1 MNGPEDRRVRN
12 PRGPARCASDDI
24 SNLPPL
30 MKKRRNTRGD
40 RAVADLLR
48 LRGSVRGCG
57 VRLAVWW
64 RRDGSAGHRRE
75 GRAGAAA
82 AGGFLQCH
90 ANEHA
95 PADYCKLAAEQMKK
109 YSTANTRL
117 INGIL
122 KLIFKLAAFRNFRLG
137 SE

>member
-1 MNGPEDRRVRN
+1 MTGLLPICFVC
-12 PRGPARCASDDI
+12 GAVCA
-24 SNLPPL
+24 
-30 MKKRRNTRGD
+30 
-40 RAVADLLR
+40 AVACAWLS
-48 LRGSVRGCG
+48 GGG
-57 VRLAVWW
+57 GTA
-64 RRDGSAGHRRE
+64 AGHRRE